1 MEFLLILQ
9 LCQIGFQNIRA
20 FIDAQRVDRQAL
32 AVYNLCHLAVG
43 NAISCLAAILVAI
56 VVYGVVLIKLRGIT
70 ERELYAIPKGAILVG
85 VLKKCRLL

>member
-1 MEFLLILQ
+1 M
-9 LCQIGFQNIRA
+9 
-20 FIDAQRVDRQAL
+20 
-32 AVYNLCHLAVG
+32 
-43 NAISCLAAILVAI
+43 SCLAAILVAI